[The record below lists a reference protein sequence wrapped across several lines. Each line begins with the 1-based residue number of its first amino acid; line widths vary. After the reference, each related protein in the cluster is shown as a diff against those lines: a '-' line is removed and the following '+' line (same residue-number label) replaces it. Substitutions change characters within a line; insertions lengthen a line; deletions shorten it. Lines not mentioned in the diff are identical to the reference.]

1 MPVIVYVQPNGT
13 QRRVEVKAGQSVMMG
28 AILNNVAGIDGECG
42 GCLSCA
48 TCHVYVDPADIDRVP
63 AKDAVEDDLL
73 NGVVA
78 ERRPT
83 SRLACQ
89 LIVGSKV
96 DGLTVHVP
104 TAQS

>member
-13 QRRVEVKAGQSVMMG
+13 QRRVEVQAGQSVMMG
-28 AILNNVAGIDGECG
+28 AIQNNVAGIDGECG

-63 AKDAVEDDLL
+63 ERHAVEDDLL

-89 LIVGSKV
+89 MIVGPDI

-104 TAQS
+104 AVQS